1 MFQAPC
7 GFVVVDKDGEFLAW
21 AAHIEVAIHRMLE
34 MPEGDR
40 VYRGS
45 DDALLARKASR
56 PTMPWYDRR
65 SGGARSFNIKAA

>member
-1 MFQAPC
+1 MLNTPT

-21 AAHIEVAIHRMLE
+21 AAHVEVAVHRMLE

-45 DDALLARKASR
+45 DNALLARKVAR
-56 PTMPWYDRR
+56 PTMPWHDRR
-65 SGGARSFNIKAA
+65 TGAFYTPTLKAG